1 MCPFSRWKMSSRL
14 ILTRLMRQTA
24 WRLHT
29 KNSGGE
35 GYTFTFIL
43 WACNTHGS
51 LSPRLIITHS
61 VPWPPVMFLTDTHF
75 YIKFPASSKHFNMP
89 VWLTSRR
96 LISRFTFHSVYLIIC
111 LAACIIGYFFLHF
124 FIPYS
129 LFPRCVLLF
138 NFIYSPNQT
147 RTHTQTT
154 PPCQSL
160 NVSPCHPVTRVMT
173 NATDYIPSTIPMVLI
188 SWLAAMQCDWTAV
201 PLPTWVF
208 TRVCIKVCVSISISW
223 YFQYK
228 KVVIQ

>member
-75 YIKFPASSKHFNMP
+75 YIEFPASSKHFNMP

-111 LAACIIGYFFLHF
+111 LAACIIGYFFSPLFH
-124 FIPYS
+124 S
-129 LFPRCVLLF
+129 LLSFSRCVLLF

-173 NATDYIPSTIPMVLI
+173 KATDNIPSTIPMVLI
-188 SWLAAMQCDWTAV
+188 SRLAAMQCDWTAV
-201 PLPTWVF
+201 PLPFVYLPM
-208 TRVCIKVCVSISISW
+208 CA
-223 YFQYK
+223 
-228 KVVIQ
+228 

>member
-1 MCPFSRWKMSSRL
+1 MCPFSWWKMSSRL

-51 LSPRLIITHS
+51 LSPWLIITHS

-111 LAACIIGYFFLHF
+111 LAACIIGYFFSPLFH
-124 FIPYS
+124 S
-129 LFPRCVLLF
+129 LLSFSRCVLLF

-147 RTHTQTT
+147 RTHTHKQ
-154 PPCQSL
+154 P
-160 NVSPCHPVTRVMT
+160 HPVSLWMSVPV
-173 NATDYIPSTIPMVLI
+173 ILWPE
-188 SWLAAMQCDWTAV
+188 SWRKLQIIF
-201 PLPTWVF
+201 PLLFPW
-208 TRVCIKVCVSISISW
+208 S
-223 YFQYK
+223 
-228 KVVIQ
+228 

>member
-96 LISRFTFHSVYLIIC
+96 LISRFTFHSDPIWSFAWQHASSAI
-111 LAACIIGYFFLHF
+111 FFLHF

-129 LFPRCVLLF
+129 LFPAACFFLISSIPPTRHEHTHKQPHPVSLWMSVPVILWPESWRKLQIIFPLLF
-138 NFIYSPNQT
+138 AWS
-147 RTHTQTT
+147 
-154 PPCQSL
+154 
-160 NVSPCHPVTRVMT
+160 
-173 NATDYIPSTIPMVLI
+173 
-188 SWLAAMQCDWTAV
+188 
-201 PLPTWVF
+201 
-208 TRVCIKVCVSISISW
+208 
-223 YFQYK
+223 
-228 KVVIQ
+228 